1 MDIKPKIGQIFWIS
15 PSEISSNCI
24 NFNHMLIK
32 KFSDFF
38 CLMGISSEN
47 VSFWVVTCF
56 SATDTHHPLRAFQ
69 ARQGLAETYS
79 EIHHNSPKLY
89 DHIKNVLP
97 LLLLSNMSERGF
109 RRSLWISKLT
119 IFDSKPFFQID
130 LWLMRFLGKTLVITI
145 FLCVVF
151 VVFHFSAFRRSEQ
164 LISGKMI

>member
-1 MDIKPKIGQIFWIS
+1 MEVSIILPKISCSLLRKDEKSKTTRATHRKIVIIKVSSKNILNPSQIS

-97 LLLLSNMSERGF
+97 VIIVQHVRERIPKIPLDF
-109 RRSLWISKLT
+109 KTDHLW
-119 IFDSKPFFQID
+119 Q
-130 LWLMRFLGKTLVITI
+130 
-145 FLCVVF
+145 
-151 VVFHFSAFRRSEQ
+151 
-164 LISGKMI
+164 